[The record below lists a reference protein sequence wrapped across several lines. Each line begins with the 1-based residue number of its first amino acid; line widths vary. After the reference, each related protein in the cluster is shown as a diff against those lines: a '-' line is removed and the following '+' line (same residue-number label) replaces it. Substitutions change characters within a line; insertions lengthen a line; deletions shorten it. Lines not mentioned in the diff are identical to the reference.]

1 MNPLG
6 SSGLSN
12 YHVASHSL
20 SISKYGFAMDPQ
32 DLKFPEII
40 MNRPADE
47 RRLSLKSFDA
57 SEIGHQILDLIRGF
71 WSQPGFPTARMLV
84 HVEEQNVKAV
94 IDGFSQRP
102 FYPHQ
107 SNMGRM
113 SRPIA
118 EISPLSRIH
127 RSVSPIYGE
136 NGIENDS
143 SNNNNTITN
152 TNVATNRDPGPI
164 SPPIGPSSS
173 VLSTLNLVDSQ
184 QVANNIPVTPSAQS
198 AGTIRQ
204 NRPSVKLVSPSMS
217 NDFAFVTL
225 SPPAITSA
233 TKPKSPSIMPQ
244 ALGKKQTPITAQ
256 TTTISSSSS
265 KGKKK
270 SSTSG
275 SSSNGLPVV
284 AENRQSGHDKPLD
297 NTNSLFSMFIHKSKS
312 NKSRVPKQQQPQTQ
326 PDSEIFKNW
335 IPRDKQSI
343 YDLVLELCEKMQNI
357 FRDEERIVKI
367 SAPCLVLG
375 DIHGNLI
382 DLRTYEHTLWPK
394 APLCCTHNYLFLGDY
409 VDRGEYSVECILYLF
424 AMKSISP
431 KRFFLLRGNH
441 EVAAIQRQ
449 YTFPQECEHKF
460 GVQLGR
466 QIWRE
471 FNKVFDMMPLAAIVD
486 DNIFCAHGGIPK
498 SVGEI
503 GRLSDEIP
511 CPLDNPEFQCPSAWE
526 ILWNDPITDQE
537 LVGMIEMDNATINQT
552 QTTQQE
558 ESPNGN
564 DITTTTVT
572 TTAISTNEPA
582 QSNLSQAQKRAA
594 DERAQRGVN
603 EADQILARE
612 APEAISMYIRPD
624 DSTTSQDLQQQQ
636 VPRSSGSSQKTLKN
650 NQQQSATQSSNEM
663 MISSN
668 NTLASSNSP
677 SDPDGSSMTLR
688 RIPSDTSSVAST
700 SPQQIMSDGFI
711 ANIKRGTAYL
721 FSDQAIDKFLK
732 TNRLSHVIRAHE
744 VIPSGFTFHGD
755 GRVITIFSSS
765 KYCGLE
771 NQAACALVDQQLIRI
786 LRLETG
792 SDLD

>member
-1 MNPLG
+1 M
-6 SSGLSN
+6 SSNVVDSSVQPN
-12 YHVASHSL
+12 YHVATHSL
-20 SISKYGFAMDPQ
+20 AISKHGFALDPQ

-47 RRLSLKSFDA
+47 RRLSLRSFDS

-71 WSQPGFPTARMLV
+71 WSQAGFPTAKMV
-84 HVEEQNVKAV
+84 IHIEEQNVKAV
-94 IDGFSQRP
+94 IESFYQRP
-102 FYPHQ
+102 FYPHRT
-107 SNMGRM
+107 NMGRM
-113 SRPIA
+113 SRPPS
-118 EISPLSRIH
+118 EMSPISRIH
-127 RSVSPIYGE
+127 RSISPIYGE
-136 NGIENDS
+136 INNGNND
-143 SNNNNTITN
+143 SNNNSSDNNTTS
-152 TNVATNRDPGPI
+152 
-164 SPPIGPSSS
+164 SPTSAASI
-173 VLSTLNLVDSQ
+173 LSNLTQASQ
-184 QVANNIPVTPSAQS
+184 QLANNPTTPSAQS
-198 AGTIRQ
+198 ATSTKP
-204 NRPSVKLVSPSMS
+204 NRPSAKSVSPSMS
-217 NDFAFVTL
+217 NDFAFVSL
-225 SPPAITSA
+225 SPPPVISSA

-244 ALGKKQTPITAQ
+244 AIGKKTNQANVSGKKQATNN
-256 TTTISSSSS
+256 
-265 KGKKK
+265 K
-270 SSTSG
+270 
-275 SSSNGLPVV
+275 
-284 AENRQSGHDKPLD
+284 SGHDKALD
-297 NTNSLFSMFIHKSKS
+297 NSNSLFSMFIHKSKS
-312 NKSRVPKQQQPQTQ
+312 NKSRVPKNKPPPQADT
-326 PDSEIFKNW
+326 DLFKNW
-335 IPRDKQSI
+335 IPRDKQTI
-343 YDLVLELCEKMQNI
+343 YDLILELCDKMQDI
-357 FRDEERIVKI
+357 FRNEERIIRI

-424 AMKSISP
+424 AMKSIAP
-431 KRFFLLRGNH
+431 NRFFMLRGNH

-498 SVGEI
+498 SIGEI

-511 CPLDNPEFQCPSAWE
+511 CPLDNPEFQCPAAWE

-552 QTTQQE
+552 QSTQQE
-558 ESPNGN
+558 ETPNGN
-564 DITTTTVT
+564 DLTTTTIT
-572 TTAISTNEPA
+572 TTAITTTEPA
-582 QSNLSQAQKRAA
+582 QANLTQVQKQLA
-594 DERAQRGVN
+594 DQRAQRGVN

-624 DSTTSQDLQQQQ
+624 DAIPAQNQRGQTVKTVATKRSNQSSANSNTLSEQTSQ
-636 VPRSSGSSQKTLKN
+636 
-650 NQQQSATQSSNEM
+650 
-663 MISSN
+663 
-668 NTLASSNSP
+668 
-677 SDPDGSSMTLR
+677 SDPDGTGTTLR
-688 RIPSDTSSVAST
+688 RVPSDTSSIAST

-721 FSDQAIDKFLK
+721 FSDQAIDKFLR
-732 TNRLSHVIRAHE
+732 TNRLTHVIRAHE
-744 VIPSGFTFHGD
+744 VIPSGFTFHGE

-792 SDLD
+792 VELD